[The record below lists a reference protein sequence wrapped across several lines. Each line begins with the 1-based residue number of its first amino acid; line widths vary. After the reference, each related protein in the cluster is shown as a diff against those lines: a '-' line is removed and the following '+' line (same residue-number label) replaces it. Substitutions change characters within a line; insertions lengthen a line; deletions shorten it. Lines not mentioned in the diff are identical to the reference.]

1 MFLVSKHY
9 RDIIFQK
16 AKVQLK
22 SEASKTY
29 LSFLWWVIE
38 PIIFM
43 GIYYLV
49 FGVILQ
55 RGTEDFVPFLLIGLV
70 TWRWFSNT
78 VSSCS
83 NSINGS
89 LSLINQIN
97 FPKVI
102 LPSITLVVVAFK
114 FFIIFALLLCFLW
127 WYGFSIS
134 QAYWYL
140 PLILFVQHCINTACA
155 NFIALLVPF
164 IPDIKEVIRPV
175 LRIAFYLSGVIYAVD
190 RLPIEYQE
198 YFEYNPMSQVI
209 KTYRDILMY
218 SSPPDLFELL
228 KFLFI
233 AAGAV
238 VLSHLLL
245 RKFDP
250 VFARVLI
257 QR

>member
-1 MFLVSKHY
+1 M
-9 RDIIFQK
+9 
-16 AKVQLK
+16 QLK

-38 PIIFM
+38 PTIFM

-49 FGVILQ
+49 FGIILQ
-55 RGTEDFVPFLLIGLV
+55 RGTEDFIPFLLIGLI
-70 TWRWFSNT
+70 TWRWFSNSI
-78 VSSCS
+78 SSCS

-89 LSLINQIN
+89 MSLINQIN

-127 WYGFSIS
+127 WYGFPIT
-134 QAYWYL
+134 QAYVYL
-140 PLILFVQHCINTACA
+140 PLVLFVQHCINTACA
-155 NFIALLVPF
+155 NLIALLVPF
-164 IPDIKEVIRPV
+164 IPDVKEIIRPV

-190 RLPIEYQE
+190 RLPTEYQV
-198 YFEYNPMSQVI
+198 YFDYNPMSQII
-209 KTYRDILMY
+209 KAYRDILMY
-218 SSPPDLFELL
+218 ATAPNLVELAKYL
-228 KFLFI
+228 AFAML
-233 AAGAV
+233 AV
-238 VLSHLLL
+238 VASHLML

-250 VFARVLI
+250 IFARVLI